1 MPRRRLLIASVPL
14 LLATAGCRS
23 ADVFVGQD
31 PLGRPPPLEHDTV
44 VLEAA
49 IAAEVEMISRYR
61 SVISARSGG
70 SGRGVL
76 ALLLAQH
83 QQHLT
88 QLQSRLIVPSGASA
102 SQSPSASGSA
112 GSPSPGSSAS
122 ASASAAASSGSDPV
136 GGLRAAERES
146 ATTLVRQL
154 VTVEPALA
162 QLLASIAAS
171 DATHVT
177 ALAAL

>member
-14 LLATAGCRS
+14 LLAAAGCRS

-49 IAAEVEMISRYR
+49 IAAEVEMISRYE
-61 SVISARSGG
+61 SAMPGG
-70 SGRGVL
+70 SGDGSRRTVL
-76 ALLLAQH
+76 ASLLAQH
-83 QQHLT
+83 EQHLT
-88 QLQSRLIVPSGASA
+88 QLKARLIVPSGASA
-102 SQSPSASGSA
+102 SQSPSAPGSAPA
-112 GSPSPGSSAS
+112 GSPSPGSPAS
-122 ASASAAASSGSDPV
+122 ASPGSDPV
-136 GGLRAAERES
+136 TGLRAAERES